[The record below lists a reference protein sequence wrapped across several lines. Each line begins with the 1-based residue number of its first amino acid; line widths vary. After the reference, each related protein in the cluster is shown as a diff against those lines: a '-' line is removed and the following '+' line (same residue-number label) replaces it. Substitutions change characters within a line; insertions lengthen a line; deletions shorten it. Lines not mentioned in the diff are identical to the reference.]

1 MSQDSISRVLW
12 SGVVRRYSIAE
23 QIQVAALAGFDKL
36 TIPYDVYCRNLEA
49 GVSAR
54 ELLARATDSGLTLD
68 FFDGFG
74 SWLPKRYPR
83 DAPGWIVGMLD
94 CTVGQALET
103 CATLGLQNI
112 VALGYFEPGAF
123 TQSELVDHLGR
134 FCEQAQAVG
143 VRVDLEFIPHFG
155 IRTLS
160 DAWNVVREV
169 NRSSAGILL
178 DTWHFMRSHSDM
190 ALLEAI
196 PPETIVNLQLAD
208 GPLTPRGATIDD
220 DAILYRQMPGEG
232 ELPILDILEM
242 LLRKGSVR
250 SVGPELFYLTDDRP
264 KAEASARSAARTTEA
279 IMAKAGYPLPFAPR
293 TDGVRAPRGGQL
305 GQ

>member
-12 SGVVRRYSIAE
+12 SGVVRRYPIAE
-23 QIQVAALAGFDKL
+23 QIRAAALAGFDKL

-49 GVSAR
+49 GVSPR
-54 ELLARATDSGLTLD
+54 ELLARARDSGLALD

-74 SWLPKRYPR
+74 SWLPKRYPP
-83 DAPGWIVGMLD
+83 DAPAWIVAMLD
-94 CTVGQALET
+94 CTAEQALET
-103 CATLGLQNI
+103 CANLGLQNI
-112 VALGYFEPGAF
+112 VALGYFKPGAF
-123 TQSELVDHLGR
+123 TQSELVDHFGR
-134 FCEQAQAVG
+134 FCDRARAVG
-143 VRVDLEFIPHFG
+143 IRVDLEFIPHFG
-155 IRTLS
+155 IRTLT
-160 DAWNVVREV
+160 DAWNVVREA
-169 NRSSAGILL
+169 NRSNAGIIL
-178 DTWHFMRSHSDM
+178 DTWHFMRSHSDL

-220 DAILYRQMPGEG
+220 DAILYREMPGEG
-232 ELPILDILEM
+232 ELPVLDILKM

-264 KAEASARSAARTTEA
+264 EAEPAARSAARTTEA

-293 TDGVRAPRGGQL
+293 TVTSVT
-305 GQ
+305 